1 MSEIGL
7 CHDIRRALA
16 RVSTKP
22 VCESVSE
29 RLRSARLHAEKEAFW
44 SWLMMKPQGHV
55 RQDGARSLSI
65 VELPA
70 SFHGAAVTSAFERCS
85 IA

>member
-1 MSEIGL
+1 MVEIGL

-29 RLRSARLHAEKEAFW
+29 RLRSAFPHAEKEAPC
-44 SWLMMKPQGHV
+44 SLMMKPQGHV

-65 VELPA
+65 VELHA